1 MQNVI
6 TASNYTFTVAKK
18 QLPFT
23 NNFVQDTAT
32 VEQYMGKDEIR
43 AIVTCTANSKE
54 PGRVY
59 SVIYSTKGQLIAC
72 NTLN

>member
-6 TASNYTFTVAKK
+6 TASNYKFTVAKK
-18 QLPFT
+18 QLPYG
-23 NNFVQDTAT
+23 NDFVQDSAT
-32 VEQYMGKDEIR
+32 VQPYMGVDEVR

-59 SVIYSTKGQLIAC
+59 GCTFSTKGKLIAC